1 MEVRQ
6 PPENCGARIDW
17 SSFTAAGR
25 SADAVRALRFG
36 SYPCD
41 NTMGY
46 ATRRKLYGF
55 KSIPRGIKHNAHKLA
70 A

>member
-1 MEVRQ
+1 
-6 PPENCGARIDW
+6 
-17 SSFTAAGR
+17 
-25 SADAVRALRFG
+25 LRFG